1 MQSSAFPIIKI
12 SSFVSATLLFVSTG
26 LFNEFIVESG
36 VSIGFFLLIRSLV
49 LLSLSS
55 STARLRGLSIGH
67 RLNSKLWLWLLF
79 SGLGTY
85 AILSGYSYVS
95 ATLVSTLQRTDILV
109 IFLIGL
115 LSVNKLT
122 MLKGALLLAAAFGMC
137 LMVLLS
143 SDSDESLMGY
153 GLVFFGVLMLSISAH
168 LTKQLAMRTNAYVL
182 INISAYSGLLIG
194 VVMFFA
200 EGINVPH
207 HATAYLLIL
216 MGSLSTYFFFKTLAD
231 LYATHTAEV
240 VQFPALVGALLIVI
254 PEMVFEQKVFY
265 WPFIIMNILYL
276 VIIALF
282 LFQEK
287 IQRKLSKST
296 RASEMPVDLEL

>member
-1 MQSSAFPIIKI
+1 MKNSL
-12 SSFVSATLLFVSTG
+12 FVYATLFFVSTG
-26 LFNEFIVESG
+26 LLNEYIIESG
-36 VSIGFFLLIRSLV
+36 VSVGFFLLVRSAVMLT
-49 LLSLSS
+49 LSS
-55 STARLRGLSIGH
+55 TVAKVNGLSVAHGVD
-67 RLNSKLWLWLLF
+67 RKLWLRLLF

-122 MLKGALLLAAAFGMC
+122 KLKGALLLCAAFVMC

-143 SDSDESLMGY
+143 SDNDESLMGY

-168 LTKQLAMRTNAYVL
+168 LTKQLAMQTNAYVL
-182 INISAYSGLLIG
+182 INISAYSGLLMG
-194 VVMFFA
+194 VVMFFV

-207 HATAYLLIL
+207 QASAYLLIL
-216 MGSLSTYFFFKTLAD
+216 MGSLSTYLFFKALAD
-231 LYATHTAEV
+231 LYTSHSAEL

-254 PEMVFEQKVFY
+254 PEMVFEQKVFH
-265 WPFIIMNILYL
+265 WPFLVANALYL
-276 VIIALF
+276 IIITLF
-282 LFQEK
+282 LFHEK
-287 IQRKLSKST
+287 IHEKFIKHSRNELP
-296 RASEMPVDLEL
+296 ADLEL